1 MVRGARWLYAG
12 LSWAFLAGLVV
23 QVFFIGLAL
32 FAARENI
39 ELHVSFGYLL
49 HLSPILLL
57 VAGAVARAGRTR
69 LLWTVGLAV
78 VVFVVPL
85 VTYVRDSAPAA
96 AALHPVLALLAFWL
110 AITVARGA
118 TAALREPDIA
128 GTTAEAG
135 V

>member
-12 LSWAFLAGLVV
+12 LAWAFLAGLVV

-32 FAARENI
+32 FAGRENI

-57 VAGAVARAGRTR
+57 VAGAVGRVGRAR
-69 LLWTVGLAV
+69 LLWTLALAV
-78 VVFVVPL
+78 TVFVVPL
-85 VTYVRDSAPAA
+85 VTFVRDSAPVA

-110 AITVARGA
+110 AITVARDA
-118 TAALREPDIA
+118 NAALRESDVATPP
-128 GTTAEAG
+128 AEAG
-135 V
+135 G